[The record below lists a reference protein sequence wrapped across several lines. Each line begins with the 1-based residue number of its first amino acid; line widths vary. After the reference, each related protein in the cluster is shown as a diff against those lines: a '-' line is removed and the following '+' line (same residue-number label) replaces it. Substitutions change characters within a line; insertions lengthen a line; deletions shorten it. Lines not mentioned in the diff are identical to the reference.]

1 MYKTGYLDARKWCYG
16 DEGIDEL
23 VNEVVDNIDDSE
35 DMDEDDLHDEIYN
48 EAYEAMIANFE
59 SDDDFSIRELREI
72 IDDDPDLQD
81 RWESVYDRACE
92 DLGV

>member
-1 MYKTGYLDARKWCYG
+1 MYKVGYLDARKWCYG

-35 DMDEDDLHDEIYN
+35 DMDEDDLHDMIYN
-48 EAYEAMIANFE
+48 EVYEAMISNFE
-59 SDDDFSIRELREI
+59 SDDYFSIRERRNI
-72 IDDDPDLQD
+72 IDDDPDLLD

-92 DLGV
+92 YFDV

>member
-1 MYKTGYLDARKWCYG
+1 MYKVGYLDARKWCYG

-23 VNEVVDNIDDSE
+23 VDEVVDNIDDSE
-35 DMDEDDLHDEIYN
+35 VDEDELHDMIYN
-48 EAYEAMIANFE
+48 EAYEVMIANFE

-72 IDDDPDLQD
+72 IDGDPDLQA